1 MLNAYQYI
9 EVNKRLAAWLCCA
22 VKKPVVDYYL
32 CQHCANY
39 IALESDALLLISCS
53 GGSGPHG
60 QVSANQL
67 KKAFLSLMPDQ
78 RAVVYFKIGLG
89 FSNQEVADILTK
101 SIGAVKS
108 IQQRAL
114 ITLFH
119 FLYSNYELAAT

>member
-39 IALESDALLLISCS
+39 IAWKSDVLHPTSCS
-53 GGSGPHG
+53 GGSDPHG
-60 QVSANQL
+60 QISANQL
-67 KKAFLSLMPDQ
+67 KKAFLNLMPDQ
-78 RAVVYFKIGLG
+78 RAVVYLKIGLG
-89 FSNQEVADILTK
+89 FSNQDVARILTK
-101 SIGAVKS
+101 SIGAVKT

-114 ITLFH
+114 ITLLH
-119 FLYSNYELAAT
+119 LLYPDYELVAT